1 MQSTEGII
9 DFVGVFFHLI
19 VFIQVEK
26 TLDKFHVTSWTG
38 VDQPEWIQGNKNEHE
53 NYSQARGQ
61 YEESRGTRLGW
72 NLLFL
77 FFVF

>member
-26 TLDKFHVTSWTG
+26 TLDKFHVTCWTG
-38 VDQPEWIQGNKNEHE
+38 VDQPE
-53 NYSQARGQ
+53 
-61 YEESRGTRLGW
+61 
-72 NLLFL
+72 
-77 FFVF
+77 